1 MAFDLASANVRLG
14 ITGKDA
20 LVISALNAALAIAE
34 NYCDRRFLY
43 KRDTV
48 AFYDAHSRKLSLDR
62 YPLVSINAI
71 SSKGSSSQIS
81 ASTYHVHNWSGMLL
95 FHGAP
100 FFDELDIDYNGG
112 YQTLPADL
120 ELALWM
126 IFDAVWP
133 SFNSTAGATTVGGG
147 TINSITVPDVGTIRF
162 DNGSSG
168 GGANGASGA
177 VGLIS
182 ANAINILQ
190 PYRREAC

>member
-20 LVISALNAALAIAE
+20 LVTSALNAALAIVE

-48 AFYDAHSRKLSLDR
+48 AFYDAHTRKLLLDR
-62 YPLVSINAI
+62 YPIVSINTI
-71 SSKGSSSQIS
+71 SGKGSPSQINP
-81 ASTYHVHNWSGMLL
+81 STYHVHNWAGMIL

-126 IFDAVWP
+126 IFDALWP

-147 TINSITVPDVGTIRF
+147 AINSITVPDVGTIRF

-168 GGANGASGA
+168 ANGGAGA

-182 ANAINILQ
+182 ASAINILQ
-190 PYRREAC
+190 PYRRVAC